1 MSQTAADDEPSEF
14 LSREQFAALA
24 GFSRATLSRYVKAGR
39 VPFFQPGG
47 PRHRMMIPRSAL
59 EALTVPAKSR
69 ECVAES
75 RPAVGDEPAPP
86 SRKTRRGPKPKWLR
100 NSSS

>member
-1 MSQTAADDEPSEF
+1 MSQTTDGDQQSEF

-24 GFSRATLSRYVKAGR
+24 GISRATLSRYVKAGC

-59 EALTVPAKSR
+59 ELLTVPAKGR
-69 ECVAES
+69 ECVTG
-75 RPAVGDEPAPP
+75 PQFVDGDKPNSP
-86 SRKTRRGPKPKWLR
+86 SRKTRPGPKPKWLR
-100 NSSS
+100 NA